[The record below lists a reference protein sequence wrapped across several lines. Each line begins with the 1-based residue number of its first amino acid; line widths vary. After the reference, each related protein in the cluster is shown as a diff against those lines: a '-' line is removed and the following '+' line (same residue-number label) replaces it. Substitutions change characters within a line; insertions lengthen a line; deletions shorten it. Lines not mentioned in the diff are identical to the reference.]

1 MRAQDLHL
9 QLDAESPDPLYL
21 QVARSLEQ
29 AIRQGR
35 ILPGMALPGVREL
48 AKRLGVHRNTVLAA
62 LSELQA
68 QGWVESRERAGVFV
82 KGLQGTPDPEAL
94 EGGPPTAP
102 GFDLPSRFLPMT
114 EPLPQELDLAEP
126 RADVRLAP
134 TEAMARA
141 YTRAVRIKG
150 PELLGEEEFKGQR
163 RLREVLAAHLAEH
176 RGLPVDP
183 DRILV
188 TRGTGQALS
197 LVAQALA
204 GGGQAEGAMED
215 PGDPMVRDLLR
226 ETNGVTLHPLPVD
239 SGGVKLDA
247 VEDLLQRKPVKFLVV
262 TPQGQQPTGVPLAG
276 SRRLR
281 LLELAQARRVALVEL
296 DTEFDHHYGSGLP
309 QRPLAAE
316 DSSGQ
321 VIYIGS
327 LSRVLAPGIHLA
339 YLTAPGR
346 LVDRLAKLRR
356 RLDWQGDRV
365 LEWAVSELFLDGD
378 YGRHLRKAR
387 KAGQERLDALMK
399 GLAEHCGGILSFRA
413 PEAGMGLWVEG
424 KGALAEPAAFES
436 WIRICRE
443 SGLKLRPGTSFD
455 HDGRPRAATRIA
467 FTAFDPE
474 ELVQAARH
482 MGQAAAQV

>member
-9 QLDAESPDPLYL
+9 QLDPDSPAPLYL
-21 QVARSLEQ
+21 QVAGSLEL

-35 ILPGMALPGVREL
+35 IRPGVALPGVREL

-82 KGLQGTPDPEAL
+82 KGLHAAPDPEAL

-102 GFDLPSRFLPMT
+102 GFDLPSRFLPIT
-114 EPLPQELDLAEP
+114 EPLPQEMDFAEP

-150 PELLGEEEFKGQR
+150 PELLGEEEFKGQG

-197 LVAQALA
+197 LVAQALT
-204 GGGQAEGAMED
+204 GPDGAEGALED
-215 PGDPMVRDLLR
+215 PGDPLVRDLLR
-226 ETNGVTLHPLPVD
+226 GTSGVTLHPLPVD
-239 SGGVKLDA
+239 EGGVRLDA
-247 VEDLLQRKPVKFLVV
+247 LEDLLRRVPLKFMVL
-262 TPQGQQPTGVPLAG
+262 TPLSQLPTGVPLAG
-276 SRRLR
+276 ARRAR
-281 LLELAQARRVALVEL
+281 LLELAQARRVALIEL
-296 DTEFDHHYGSGLP
+296 DPEFDHHAGPGLRP
-309 QRPLAAE
+309 RPLAAE

-321 VIYIGS
+321 VIYLGS

-339 YLTAPGR
+339 YLTAPGL

-378 YGRHLRKAR
+378 FGRHLRKVR
-387 KAGQERLDALMK
+387 KASGERREALVDAL
-399 GLAEHCGGILSFRA
+399 GRACGGSLECSPA
-413 PEAGMGLWVEG
+413 GGMGLWVRG
-424 KGALAEPAAFES
+424 RGPLAAPAAFQR
-436 WIRICRE
+436 WIEGCRKA
-443 SGLKLRPGTSFD
+443 GLKLRPGSAFD
-455 HDGRPRAATRIA
+455 HEGKPLAATRIA
-467 FTAFDPE
+467 YSSFEPE
-474 ELVQAARH
+474 ELRDAARR
-482 MGQAAAQV
+482 MGEAAARA